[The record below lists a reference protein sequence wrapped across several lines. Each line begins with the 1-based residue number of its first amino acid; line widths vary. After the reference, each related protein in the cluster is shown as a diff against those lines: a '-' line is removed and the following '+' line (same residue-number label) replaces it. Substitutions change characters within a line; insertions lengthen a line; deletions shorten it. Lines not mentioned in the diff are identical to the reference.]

1 VRRPR
6 WHRCRWYTISVEHL
20 APAPGQDP
28 PHGWTIVKRAC
39 MADRC
44 AELAAS
50 VMPGTWSV
58 AEARG
63 LMPWNGGPSPAAI
76 GEAARRGGLG
86 GVARERATGAD
97 GDGLIR
103 DGDPFAVPGL
113 PGPFPAPVILGEP
126 GLVAAAAGGPPW
138 AEAPDPGPMPADADQ
153 PARPSWAWRDP
164 GER

>member
-6 WHRCRWYTISVEHL
+6 WHRCRWYTIAVEHL
-20 APAPGQDP
+20 AAAPGQDP
-28 PHGWTIVKRAC
+28 PHGWSIVKRAC

-86 GVARERATGAD
+86 GVARERAAAA
-97 GDGLIR
+97 GDGVFL
-103 DGDPFAVPGL
+103 GGTY
-113 PGPFPAPVILGEP
+113 PAPVLPGESWDACLGDPAEC
-126 GLVAAAAGGPPW
+126 LAAAPASPASSGPGGPPPW
-138 AEAPDPGPMPADADQ
+138 PDAEP
-153 PARPSWAWRDP
+153 PARPAWAWREP
-164 GER
+164 GEP